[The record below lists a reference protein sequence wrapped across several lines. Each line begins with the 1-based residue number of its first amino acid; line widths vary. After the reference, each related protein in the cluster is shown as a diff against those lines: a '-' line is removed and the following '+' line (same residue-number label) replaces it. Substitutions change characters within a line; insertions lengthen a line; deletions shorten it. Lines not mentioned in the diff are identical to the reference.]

1 MDIEW
6 LGDFLVLSDMSS
18 FTRAAQARNV
28 TQSAF
33 SRRIRSLED
42 WIGIALV
49 DRDTVP
55 PRLTMAGH
63 LFRDAA
69 REMVRQ
75 LQDTRIALGHRSKVF
90 SGVKLFVAQSLV
102 QRALPDWIEQINQ
115 RISGLK
121 FDIQIGETYE
131 GVIALA
137 NGRCDLLMAYH
148 SPLVPMSIDEKLSP
162 SVVLGKDKLIPVSQ
176 ADEFGSPIHRLSESK
191 LRHLPLLSYPPETF
205 FGRICNGIIRFRP
218 SDPNFNVIVQSPNA
232 LVLHTLACAGI
243 GIAWLPERYITPELA
258 TRQLAVAGDDEWSA
272 NIEIRLYASH
282 ERARLLHTHPLDNL
296 RDLQHDHLVSRSS

>member
-6 LGDFLVLSDMSS
+6 LEDFLVLSDMSS
-18 FTRAAQARNV
+18 FTRAAHARNV

-42 WIGIALV
+42 WIGISLV

-90 SGVKLFVAQSLV
+90 SGIKLFVAQSLV
-102 QRALPDWIEQINQ
+102 QQALPEWIHQINQ

-121 FDIQIGETYE
+121 FDIQAGETYE
-131 GVIALA
+131 GVIALSS
-137 NGRCDLLMAYH
+137 GRCDLLMAYH

-162 SVVLGKDKLIPVSQ
+162 SITLGKDKLVPVSQ
-176 ADEFGSPIHRLSESK
+176 ADEFGSPMHRLIESK
-191 LRHLPLLSYPPETF
+191 LRHLPLLSFPPETF

-218 SDPNFNVIVQSPNA
+218 SDPNFNVMVQSANA
-232 LVLHTLACAGI
+232 RVLHTLALEGL
-243 GIAWLPERYITPELA
+243 GIAWLPQRCVANDIAEGRLA
-258 TRQLAVAGDDEWSA
+258 LAGDDEWSA
-272 NIEIRLYASH
+272 KIDIRLYASH
-282 ERARLLHTHPLDNL
+282 ERARLLNANLLDNI
-296 RDLQHDHLVSRSS
+296 RDLKHENLAVR

>member
-6 LGDFLVLSDMSS
+6 LEDFLVLSDLSS

-75 LQDTRIALGHRSKVF
+75 LHDTRIALGHRSKVF
-90 SGVKLFVAQSLV
+90 SGIKLFVAHSLV
-102 QRALPDWIEQINQ
+102 QHTLPNWMRQINQ
-115 RISGLK
+115 QISGLK
-121 FDIQIGETYE
+121 FEITAGETYE
-131 GVIALA
+131 GMVSLTS
-137 NGRCDLLMAYH
+137 GRCDLLMVYH
-148 SPLVPMSIDEKLSP
+148 SPMVPMSIDERSCP
-162 SVVLGKDKLIPVSQ
+162 SVTLGSDRLVPVCKP
-176 ADEFGSPIHRLSESK
+176 DESGIATHRLTEAK
-191 LRHLPLLSYPPETF
+191 IRHLPLLSYPPETF
-205 FGRICNGIIRFRP
+205 FGRICNGLIRFRP
-218 SDPNFNVIVQSPNA
+218 SDPCFNVVAQSSQARVLQA
-232 LVLHTLACAGI
+232 LVHEGV
-243 GIAWLPERYITPELA
+243 GIAWLPEHSIKSELM
-258 TRQLAVAGDDEWSA
+258 TGQLALAGDDEWTVSVDV
-272 NIEIRLYASH
+272 RLYASH
-282 ERARLLHTHPLDNL
+282 ERARLLHANL
-296 RDLQHDHLVSRSS
+296 WENIREMHDQKLAVG

>member
-6 LGDFLVLSDMSS
+6 LEDFLVLSDMSS

-75 LQDTRIALGHRSKVF
+75 LQDTRLALGHRSRVF
-90 SGVKLFVAQSLV
+90 SGIKLFVAQPLIRSV
-102 QRALPDWIEQINQ
+102 MPDWVSRLSEH
-115 RISGLK
+115 ISGLK
-121 FDIQIGETYE
+121 FDVQAGETYE
-131 GVIALA
+131 GMIALSS
-137 NGRCDLLMAYH
+137 GRCDLLMSYH
-148 SPLVPMSIDEKLSP
+148 SNAVPMSIDDRACP
-162 SVVLGKDKLIPVSQ
+162 SVNLGKDRLVPVCRPD
-176 ADEFGSPIHRLSESK
+176 DEGAPMYLLSENRVR
-191 LRHLPLLSYPPETF
+191 LLPLLSYPPETF
-205 FGRICNGIIRFRP
+205 FGRICNGLIRFRP
-218 SDPNFNVIVQSPNA
+218 TDPAFNIVAQSAHPE
-232 LVLHTLACAGI
+232 VLHSLALDGL
-243 GIAWLPERYITPELA
+243 GIAWLPQQTVQPDLA
-258 TRQLAVAGDDEWSA
+258 TGRLTLSGDDKWSA
-272 NIEIRLYASH
+272 GVDIRLYALQ
-282 ERARLLHTHPLDNL
+282 ERARLLHANL
-296 RDLQHDHLVSRSS
+296 WENIRDMQEVNLAVG

>member
-6 LGDFLVLSDMSS
+6 LEDFLVLSDLSS
-18 FTRAAQARNV
+18 FTRAAQARNI

-75 LQDTRIALGHRSKVF
+75 LHDTRIALGHRSKVF
-90 SGVKLFVAQSLV
+90 SGIKLFVAHSLV
-102 QRALPDWIEQINQ
+102 QHMLPNWMRKINHQ
-115 RISGLK
+115 ISGLK
-121 FDIQIGETYE
+121 FEIIAGETYE
-131 GVIALA
+131 GMVSLSS
-137 NGRCDLLMAYH
+137 GRCDLLMAYH
-148 SPLVPMSIDEKLSP
+148 SPVVPMSIDKRTCP
-162 SVVLGKDKLIPVSQ
+162 SVTLGTDRLVPVCRP
-176 ADEFGSPIHRLSESK
+176 DESGGPMYRLTEAK

-205 FGRICNGIIRFRP
+205 FGRICNGLIRFRP
-218 SDPNFNVIVQSPNA
+218 SDPCFNVVAQSPQARILHA
-232 LVLHTLACAGI
+232 LAREGA
-243 GIAWLPERYITPELA
+243 GIAWLPEHGVKPELMGG
-258 TRQLAVAGDDEWSA
+258 QLALAGDDEWIISVD
-272 NIEIRLYASH
+272 IRLYASQ
-282 ERARLLHTHPLDNL
+282 ERSRLLHANL
-296 RDLQHDHLVSRSS
+296 WENIRELHDQKLVIS

>member
-6 LGDFLVLSDMSS
+6 LEDFLVLSDLSS

-75 LQDTRIALGHRSKVF
+75 LHDTRIALGHRSKVF
-90 SGVKLFVAQSLV
+90 SGIKLFVAHSLV
-102 QRALPDWIEQINQ
+102 QQILPNWMRQINQ
-115 RISGLK
+115 QISGLK
-121 FDIQIGETYE
+121 FEISAGETYE
-131 GVIALA
+131 GMVCLSS
-137 NGRCDLLMAYH
+137 GRCDLLMAYH
-148 SPLVPMSIDEKLSP
+148 SPVVPMSTDERTCP
-162 SVVLGKDKLIPVSQ
+162 SIALGTDRLVPVCKP
-176 ADEFGSPIHRLSESK
+176 DESGAPMYRLTEAR

-205 FGRICNGIIRFRP
+205 FGRICNGLIRFRP
-218 SDPNFNVIVQSPNA
+218 SDPCFNVVTQSA
-232 LVLHTLACAGI
+232 QARILHSLAREGT
-243 GIAWLPERYITPELA
+243 GIAWLPEHCVKTELIGG
-258 TRQLAVAGDDEWSA
+258 QLALAGDEEWTVA
-272 NIEIRLYASH
+272 VDVRLYASQ
-282 ERARLLHTHPLDNL
+282 ERSRLLHANL
-296 RDLQHDHLVSRSS
+296 WENIREMHDPKVAVG

>member
-6 LGDFLVLSDMSS
+6 LEDFLVLSDLSS

-75 LQDTRIALGHRSKVF
+75 LHDTRIALGHRSKVF
-90 SGVKLFVAQSLV
+90 SGIKLFVAHSLV
-102 QRALPDWIEQINQ
+102 QHMLPSWMRHINHH
-115 RISGLK
+115 ISGLK
-121 FDIQIGETYE
+121 FEIIAGETYE
-131 GVIALA
+131 GMVNLSS
-137 NGRCDLLMAYH
+137 GRCDLLMVYH
-148 SPLVPMSIDEKLSP
+148 SPIVPMSIDERACP
-162 SVVLGKDKLIPVSQ
+162 SITLGADRLVPVCKP
-176 ADEFGSPIHRLSESK
+176 DESGAPMYRLSEAK

-205 FGRICNGIIRFRP
+205 FGRICNGLIRFRP
-218 SDPNFNVIVQSPNA
+218 SDPCFNVVVQSGQA
-232 LVLHTLACAGI
+232 RILHSLVKEGA
-243 GIAWLPERYITPELA
+243 GIAWLPEHGVKHELVDG
-258 TRQLAVAGDDEWSA
+258 QLALAGDDEWM
-272 NIEIRLYASH
+272 IPVDIRLYASQ
-282 ERARLLHTHPLDNL
+282 ERSRLLHANL
-296 RDLQHDHLVSRSS
+296 WENIREMHDRKLAIG

>member
-6 LGDFLVLSDMSS
+6 LEEFLVLSDMSS
-18 FTRAAQARNV
+18 FTRAAHARNV

-42 WIGIALV
+42 WIGISLV

-90 SGVKLFVAQSLV
+90 SGIKLFVTQSLV
-102 QRALPDWIEQINQ
+102 QQALPEWMHQINQ

-121 FDIQIGETYE
+121 FDIQAGETYE
-131 GVIALA
+131 GVIALSS
-137 NGRCDLLMAYH
+137 GRCDLLMAYH

-162 SVVLGKDKLIPVSQ
+162 SITLGKDKLVPVSQ
-176 ADEFGSPIHRLSESK
+176 ADEFGSPMHRLIESK
-191 LRHLPLLSYPPETF
+191 LRHLPLLSFPPETF

-218 SDPNFNVIVQSPNA
+218 SDPNFNVMVQSANA
-232 LVLHTLACAGI
+232 RVLHTLALEGL
-243 GIAWLPERYITPELA
+243 GIAWLPQRCVANDIAEGRLA
-258 TRQLAVAGDDEWSA
+258 LAGDDEWSA
-272 NIEIRLYASH
+272 KIDIRLYASH
-282 ERARLLHTHPLDNL
+282 ERARLLNANLLDNI
-296 RDLQHDHLVSRSS
+296 RDLKHENLAVR

>member
-6 LGDFLVLSDMSS
+6 LEDFLVLSDMSS
-18 FTRAAQARNV
+18 FTRAAHARNV

-42 WIGIALV
+42 WIGISLV

-90 SGVKLFVAQSLV
+90 SGIKLFVAQSLV
-102 QRALPDWIEQINQ
+102 QQTLPEWIQQVNQ
-115 RISGLK
+115 HISGLK
-121 FDIQIGETYE
+121 FDIQAGETYE
-131 GVIALA
+131 GVIALG

-148 SPLVPMSIDEKLSP
+148 SPLVPMSIDEKLAP
-162 SVVLGKDKLIPVSQ
+162 SISLGKDKLVPVSQ
-176 ADEFGSPIHRLSESK
+176 ADEFGSPIHRLNESK

-218 SDPNFNVIVQSPNA
+218 SDPNFNVIVQSANA
-232 LVLHTLACAGI
+232 RVLHTLACNGL
-243 GIAWLPERYITPELA
+243 GIAWLPERCIARDIAARRLA
-258 TRQLAVAGDDEWSA
+258 IAGDDEWSA
-272 NIEIRLYASH
+272 KIEIRLYASH
-282 ERARLLHTHPLDNL
+282 ERARLLNANRSDNP
-296 RDLQHDHLVSRSS
+296 RDMKSENLVVR

>member
-6 LGDFLVLSDMSS
+6 LEDFLVLSDMSS

-42 WIGIALV
+42 WIGISLV

-75 LQDTRIALGHRSKVF
+75 LQDTRVALGHRSKVF
-90 SGVKLFVAQSLV
+90 SGIKLFVSQSLV
-102 QRALPDWIEQINQ
+102 QQTLPEWMQQINE

-121 FDIQIGETYE
+121 FDIQAGETYE
-131 GVIALA
+131 GVIALG
-137 NGRCDLLMAYH
+137 NGRCDLLMAHH
-148 SPLVPMSIDEKLSP
+148 SPIVPMSIDEKMAP
-162 SVVLGKDKLIPVSQ
+162 SITLGQDRLVPVSL
-176 ADEFGSPIHRLSESK
+176 ADEFGSPVHRLTESK

-205 FGRICNGIIRFRP
+205 FGRICNGLIRFRP
-218 SDPNFNVIVQSPNA
+218 SDPNFNVVVQSANA
-232 LVLHTLACAGI
+232 RVLHTLARAGL
-243 GIAWLPERYITPELA
+243 GIAWLPERCVTHDISVRRLA
-258 TRQLAVAGDDEWSA
+258 LAGDEEWSA
-272 NIEIRLYASH
+272 KVDIRLYATH
-282 ERARLLHTHPLDNL
+282 ERARLLNGNLWDNI
-296 RDLQHDHLVSRSS
+296 RDMKNEPVTVR

>member
-6 LGDFLVLSDMSS
+6 LEDFLVLSDMSS

-90 SGVKLFVAQSLV
+90 SGIKLFVSQSLI
-102 QRALPDWIEQINQ
+102 QQTLPAWIEQISR

-121 FDIQIGETYE
+121 FDIQAGETYE

-148 SPLVPMSIDEKLSP
+148 SPLVPMSIDEKMSP
-162 SVVLGKDKLIPVSQ
+162 SITLGSERLVPVSQ
-176 ADEFGSPIHRLSESK
+176 ADEFGSPIHQLNESR

-218 SDPNFNVIVQSPNA
+218 SDPNFNIIVQTANA
-232 LVLHTLACAGI
+232 RVLQTLALAGM
-243 GIAWLPERYITPELA
+243 GIAWLPERCVADDVAARKLA
-258 TRQLAVAGDDEWSA
+258 LAGDDEWRVK
-272 NIEIRLYASH
+272 IEIRLYASH
-282 ERARLLHTHPLDNL
+282 ERARLLNANLWDNI
-296 RDLQHDHLVSRSS
+296 RDMKHQNLAVR

>member
-6 LGDFLVLSDMSS
+6 LEDFLVLSDMSS

-42 WIGIALV
+42 WIGISLV

-75 LQDTRIALGHRSKVF
+75 LQDTRVALGHRSKVF
-90 SGVKLFVAQSLV
+90 SGIKLFVEQSLV
-102 QRALPDWIEQINQ
+102 QQTLPEWIQQINE

-121 FDIQIGETYE
+121 FDIHAGETYE
-131 GVIALA
+131 GVIALG

-148 SPLVPMSIDEKLSP
+148 SPIVPMSIDEKMAP
-162 SVVLGKDKLIPVSQ
+162 SITLGQDRLVPVSL
-176 ADEFGSPIHRLSESK
+176 ADEFGSPIHRLKESK

-205 FGRICNGIIRFRP
+205 FGRICNGLIRFRP
-218 SDPNFNVIVQSPNA
+218 SDPNFNVIVQSANA
-232 LVLHTLACAGI
+232 CVLHTLARAGL
-243 GIAWLPERYITPELA
+243 GIAWLPERCVTQDILA
-258 TRQLAVAGDDEWSA
+258 RRLALAGDDEWSA
-272 NIEIRLYASH
+272 KVDLRLYATH
-282 ERARLLHTHPLDNL
+282 ERARLLNGNLWDNI
-296 RDLQHDHLVSRSS
+296 RDMKNEHFAVR